1 MAVTPAQSI
10 KPKIKHA
17 VFLYVSVRQYFKRI
31 LKGLVEVN
39 YQVLKL
45 ITLPVLLIQFQLTFF
60 RQCHLP
66 TVETPIL
73 INYKLTLLKLFI
85 TGYTDT
91 QYLDSR

>member
-1 MAVTPAQSI
+1 MQSFFTCLLDSILRGFWKVWLRWTISFKINYVTGTFAS
-10 KPKIKHA
+10 
-17 VFLYVSVRQYFKRI
+17 VSAYI
-31 LKGLVEVN
+31 
-39 YQVLKL
+39 Y
-45 ITLPVLLIQFQLTFF
+45 IYITFF